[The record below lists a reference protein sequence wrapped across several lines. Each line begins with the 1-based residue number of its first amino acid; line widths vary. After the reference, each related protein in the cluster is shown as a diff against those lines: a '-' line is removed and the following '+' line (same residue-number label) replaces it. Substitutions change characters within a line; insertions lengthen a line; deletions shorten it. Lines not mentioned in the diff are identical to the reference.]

1 MRAVDE
7 VGSQARLG
15 RVGLAGRRRDL
26 GFPGSEARTPL
37 TPWPPAQELSVS
49 FPEMDRCF
57 PPRTGSANERLP
69 FQFYCFQNEM

>member
-1 MRAVDE
+1 M
-7 VGSQARLG
+7 RLG
-15 RVGLAGRRRDL
+15 RVGLAGRPRDL

-69 FQFYCFQNEM
+69 FQFYCFQNET